1 MKNMKLVISVVL
13 VSLLVSQTAFAQ
25 KLITAKELK
34 SKKGV
39 IIVDTRKSSDY
50 AKIHIKGAVN
60 ISTNSLE
67 KTDEG
72 YMKSVDEMA
81 AIFGENGVSNDSEVV
96 LYCKTGMRAGR
107 VYWVLDYLGVKN
119 IKVLDGQM
127 TAWRAVRGPI
137 TKVKPSIKKATFTP
151 VVNKS
156 ILTDK
161 AYVKSKLNSTSTV
174 IVDSRKPEFYNA
186 GKIGNA
192 VSIPYEEMVT
202 ETDNFKDKAAL
213 QALFNSAGV
222 TPNKEVILY
231 CKTGLRAGA
240 TYFVLKEILKYP
252 KLKVYDGSWND
263 WSK

>member
-1 MKNMKLVISVVL
+1 MKNIKLVISVVL

-39 IIVDTRKSSDY
+39 IVVDTRKASDY

-72 YMKSVDEMA
+72 YLKSVDEMA

-107 VYWVLDYLGVKN
+107 AYWILDYLGAKN
-119 IKVLDGQM
+119 VKVLDGQM
-127 TAWRAVRGPI
+127 AAWRAVRGPI
-137 TKVKPSIKKATFTP
+137 TKIKPSIKKATFTP
-151 VVNKS
+151 VLNKN
-156 ILTDK
+156 ILVDK
-161 AYVKSKLNSTSTV
+161 AYVKSKLNSSSTA
-174 IVDSRKPEFYNA
+174 IVDTRKPEFYNA
-186 GKIGNA
+186 GKIGSA
-192 VSIPYEEMVT
+192 VSIPYEDMVT
-202 ETDNFKDKAAL
+202 ETDDFKDKATL

-222 TPNKEVILY
+222 TSDKEVILY

-240 TYFVLKEILKYP
+240 TYFVLNAILNYP
-252 KLKVYDGSWND
+252 KVKVYDGSWND